1 MIPFE
6 LKIFSIIYEC
16 GRWVTPVLSCLI
28 LVLCSGCSAGTD
40 YWTNRLDD
48 AKDIISFT
56 AGSGFGVKVQA
67 GPVQADTMYNY
78 ASHYGLRGGV
88 FLPGRIGHSGKYHVS
103 EGNIGVPLLFCNTEI
118 FFPGKHAADRGKA
131 YCAMTPLLPVFILIP
146 EAHTTAYCNSCSW
159 KRKAEQRKRQ
169 REKYAELPPE
179 EQKKI
184 RGGLAPLTKAEMKA
198 LKEALDKENPPDL
211 PFDGRRAWHKYSD
224 IEVTAALVRGFSF
237 GINPGEL
244 LDFLAGFA
252 CLDMYR
258 DDI

>member
-6 LKIFSIIYEC
+6 LQNFNIIYGC
-16 GRWVTPVLSCLI
+16 GRWLTTILSCLI

-48 AKDIISFT
+48 AKDIVSFT
-56 AGSGFGVKVQA
+56 AGRGFGIKVQA

-78 ASHYGLRGGV
+78 ASRYGLRGGE

-118 FFPGKHAADRGKA
+118 FFPGKHAAARGKA
-131 YCAMTPLLPVFILIP
+131 YCAMTPLLPVFILLP
-146 EAHTTAYCNSCSW
+146 EEHTTAYCNSCSW
-159 KRKAEQRKRQ
+159 KRKAERRKRQ
-169 REKYAELPPE
+169 REKYAKLPPE

-184 RGGLAPLTKAEMKA
+184 RGGLAPLTEAEKQA
-198 LKEALDKENPPDL
+198 LNEDLNKENPQDL
-211 PFDGRRAWHKYSD
+211 PFSGRRAWHKYSD
-224 IEVTAALVRGFSF
+224 IEVTAALGGGFSI

-244 LDFLAGFA
+244 LDFLVGFA
-252 CLDMYR
+252 GLDLYR

>member
-16 GRWVTPVLSCLI
+16 GRWLIPVLFFLLS
-28 LVLCSGCSAGTD
+28 VLCSGCSAGTN
-40 YWTNRLDD
+40 YWINRRDD
-48 AKDIISFT
+48 AKDLVSFT

-67 GPVQADTMYNY
+67 GPIQADTMYNY
-78 ASHYGLRGGV
+78 AARYGLRSGEL
-88 FLPGRIGHSGKYHVS
+88 LPGRIGHSAEYHVS
-103 EGNIGVPLLFCNTEI
+103 EGNIGVPLLFCNAEI
-118 FFPGKHAADRGKA
+118 FFPGKHAAARGKA
-131 YCAMTPLLPVFILIP
+131 YCAMTPMLPVFILLP

-159 KRKAEQRKRQ
+159 NRKAERRKRQ
-169 REKYAELPPE
+169 REKYAELPQE

-184 RGGLAPLTKAEMKA
+184 RGGLAPLTEAEKKA
-198 LKEALDKENPPDL
+198 LNDALDKENPPDL

-224 IEVTAALVRGFSF
+224 IEVTAALGVGFSI

-244 LDFLAGFA
+244 LDFLVGFA
-252 CLDMYR
+252 GLDLYR